1 MELQEIDEQKRNEKF
16 IRMTQMPIQKII
28 PRMAVPTIISM
39 LISSFYNMVDTIYVG
54 HLDNTESSAAVGVA
68 FSFMALIQAIGFF
81 FGHGSGNFISR
92 SLGKKEYD
100 KAKNMAATGF
110 FLPIAV
116 GTLIMVLGLL
126 FTTPLSRM
134 LGATETAL
142 PYTNSYLRWLLLG
155 TPFMMSSLVM
165 NNQLRLQGSAQIAMV
180 GITFG
185 AVLNIALDPVFI
197 FKLGMG
203 VGGAALATIISQ
215 FISWLLLLGGCAQKG
230 NISISL
236 KNLSPHIWQ
245 FGEIV
250 RCGLPSLCRQG
261 IASVAVI
268 ALNWAVKGYG
278 DSAIAAF
285 SIVSRITTFAGSAM
299 IGFGQGFQ
307 PVCGFSYGAGLY
319 ERVVKA
325 FWFCVKVSTVILV
338 LLSVAGFILAPGLIS
353 LFRSGDPLLITI
365 GSRALRFQC
374 LSFPLTGLIIM
385 TNMMLQ
391 NIGKTLPASVLAMGR
406 QGVFFLPLL
415 PLLSAAAGLTGIE
428 FAQPAADILTFA
440 LAVPLSCH
448 AVKQMRAL

>member
-1 MELQEIDEQKRNEKF
+1 
-16 IRMTQMPIQKII
+16 MTQMPIQKII

-39 LISSFYNMVDTIYVG
+39 LISSFTTWWDTIYVG

-215 FISWLLLLGGCAQKG
+215 FISWLLLLGMCAERKYFNQSEKPVPSHLAVRGDRAVRAPVTLPSG
-230 NISISL
+230 NR
-236 KNLSPHIWQ
+236 K
-245 FGEIV
+245 
-250 RCGLPSLCRQG
+250 RCGDRFKLGSEG
-261 IASVAVI
+261 IRRLSHRGVFHRVQDHH
-268 ALNWAVKGYG
+268 L
-278 DSAIAAF
+278 
-285 SIVSRITTFAGSAM
+285 R
-299 IGFGQGFQ
+299 GFGHD
-307 PVCGFSYGAGLY
+307 
-319 ERVVKA
+319 R
-325 FWFCVKVSTVILV
+325 
-338 LLSVAGFILAPGLIS
+338 
-353 LFRSGDPLLITI
+353 FRSGLSACLRLQLWRRTI
-365 GSRALRFQC
+365 RA
-374 LSFPLTGLIIM
+374 
-385 TNMMLQ
+385 
-391 NIGKTLPASVLAMGR
+391 GR
-406 QGVFFLPLL
+406 QSLL
-415 PLLSAAAGLTGIE
+415 VL
-428 FAQPAADILTFA
+428 
-440 LAVPLSCH
+440 
-448 AVKQMRAL
+448 R